1 VSSFGFHPI
10 IDRWFAKKFAGPT
23 EPQIRGWPE
32 IAAGRHTLIAAPTGS
47 GKTLTAFMAVIDR
60 LVREGLEGTLKD
72 EMRVVYISPLRALS
86 NDMQKNLNGPLEEI
100 AAEAAL
106 AGFKLPPLRVGLRTG
121 DTSQYERAKIVKNPP
136 HILVTTPESLFLLL
150 TAEKGR
156 AALSTVDTVI
166 VDEIHALARDKRGS
180 HLALSLERLEHLVKG
195 ERGGARL
202 PSSGD
207 ENAPWRHGDTEEQ
220 ELSAISRQPSA
231 KQASG
236 AASAP
241 RVSDEQASLANSSA
255 LSPAGDV
262 AFREDIAAGKRAGV
276 RGPHAEAPPL
286 TPAVER
292 VPKVAPR
299 VGERGPEATLH
310 SSTRVSESGS
320 AGASPSRPVPS
331 SDSSSPSVPS
341 CLRGEHFPE
350 RTFRRL
356 QRIGLSAT
364 QKPIERMARFL
375 VGAGDGPLPIPV
387 EPPPREKLP
396 EGNGPA
402 CHEEVDRAG
411 QIASREQPSTI
422 EVDCAI
428 VDVGHQRELDLAIET
443 PESDLSA
450 VCSHESWAE
459 VNARLVELINTHRST
474 LIFVNTRRMAER
486 VTFQLTELLGEEAVS
501 SHHGSLSA
509 PIRLRTEQRLKSGE
523 LKAVV
528 ATASLELGIDIGYID
543 LVIQLGSPRSI
554 ATFLQR
560 IGRSGHALGLIP
572 KGRIFALTRDEL
584 LESMGLIRAIRA
596 GRLDV
601 TPIPT
606 APLDILAQ
614 QIVAEV
620 STGEWGTDE
629 LYDRFRRAEPYR
641 TLRRSHFDQVVKFIS
656 EGVTDTGGRV
666 HVLLHHDHVQK
677 RLRARPAARLTT
689 INNGGAIPE
698 TDVLR
703 VIVEPEHTVVGSVDE
718 EFGIESQRGDVFLLG
733 NTSWRIEMLKGND
746 LLVSDAHGAP
756 PTIPF
761 WRGEGPGRT
770 IELSEEV
777 SRVRR
782 DIEDRVK
789 GEPSAISRQPP
800 ASPDEPSGLD
810 AIAHWLVKTT
820 SCSLSA
826 AQQMVTYVAAQQ
838 AAVGL
843 VPTQDRVIFER
854 FFDETGGMQLVVHA
868 PFGARINRAWGLA
881 MRKRFCRS
889 FDFELQATA
898 DDDGFILSLGP
909 QHSFPIE
916 SLFPMLRADNVQNL
930 LEQAILAVPMF
941 QLRWRWNATRALL
954 VARQKN
960 GKKVPP
966 ALQRFRSDD
975 LLTAVFPKL
984 TGCQENIVGDHVLPD
999 HPLVEQ
1005 TMYDCLN
1012 EALDIEGLLDVLAR
1026 VERGE
1031 IQFLARDTRE
1041 PSPFSY
1047 ELLNSN
1053 PYAFLD
1059 GGEVQ
1064 ERRARAVQTR
1074 RTLSVNDVRDL
1085 GRLNPEAIE
1094 QVVAESRPVVRNAD
1108 ELHDVLLSRIVLPVT
1123 RGADRNVCSTR
1134 TVEQTF
1140 LSASPAEWRGFYEE
1154 LRATGRAAAIR
1165 LPNGAE
1171 AWVSAERWPAAKLVY
1186 KSAVCEPLLVIP
1198 STVRQDWEEIE
1209 ALVALVRGAVE
1220 FCGPVTAEELSEE
1233 MSLGVSQMFSSLEA
1247 LEGEGTVLRGRFRTE
1262 SSPRRHGGTE
1272 EGEELSAMS
1281 REPSGHPASGAASVP
1296 CASGEKAPDTSSSSL
1311 SPAGDTVVGVG
1322 ITAEGRGPEGAS
1334 HSSTRPSDN
1343 APPSPHSPS
1352 APPCLGDEPS
1362 DSVAERLDGR
1372 TPPRL
1377 PDSVEWC
1384 HRRLLARIHR
1394 LTVAG
1399 LRREIE
1405 PVDVPTFVRFLTRH
1419 QMLWPESRRTGSNA
1433 LYDVITQ
1440 LQGLDIA
1447 ATAWESDVLP
1457 LRVTEYRREWL
1468 DELSLTGEVTWGRLY
1483 PPARDPDKARQN
1495 ASLTRVAPV
1504 SICLREDLPWL
1515 LATAAPTPFEA
1526 LGSQAQEVV
1535 QILTRSGAVF
1545 ATDLLQHCRMLPS
1558 QLDDVLGELV
1568 TRGWVTADGFSGL
1581 RSLIRDADGPGE
1593 RHASGRGPKV
1603 VRHRR
1608 NATVGRW
1615 TLWRSSQPSALS
1627 DQRSERSASGVASA
1641 PRASG
1646 NTAPYANASSLSPAG
1661 DADFG
1666 LGVTA
1671 RERAGVRGPLAVD
1684 RPLTLTLS
1692 PIAESVPKV
1701 TPPVKGREPEELGG
1715 LTPPRSPVV
1724 ENDRLSLDV
1733 VEQWAW
1739 QLLRRWGVIFRDL
1752 LNREPGAPRWWELL
1766 QVYRKLEARGEIR
1779 GGRFITGVA
1788 GEQFALGD
1796 TIRELRLLKERPNSG
1811 ELVIVSACDPLNL
1824 IGILGSDARLPSQP
1838 SNRIALFNGN
1848 PVGVFQGDVQLLP
1861 TCPKSLAPFIS
1872 AQLRTG
1878 KTMAVAIPK
1887 GTAKA
1892 AETVRE
1898 SAVVPGP
1905 QPGQSTAT
1913 VPSGPHAQEARPPQ
1927 TPLSPVEKLM
1937 TKRRPKPSSSRSIPR
1952 PRIS

>member
-1 VSSFGFHPI
+1 MSRFGFHPI
-10 IDRWFAKKFAGPT
+10 VERWFAKKFAGPT
-23 EPQIRGWPE
+23 EPQERGWPE

-60 LVREGLEGTLKD
+60 LVREGLEGRLAS
-72 EMRVVYISPLRALS
+72 EMRVLYISPLRALS
-86 NDMQKNLNGPLEEI
+86 NDMQKNLRAPLEEI
-100 AAEAAL
+100 TAEAAA
-106 AGFKLPPLRVGLRTG
+106 AGLDLPGIRVGLRTG
-121 DTSQYERAKIVKNPP
+121 DTSQHERMKLVKNPP
-136 HILVTTPESLFLLL
+136 HILVTTPESLFLML
-150 TAEKGR
+150 TAEKAR

-180 HLALSLERLEHLVKG
+180 HLSLSLERLERLVRERQSLKADG
-195 ERGGARL
+195 EGEDRDEPRRHGGTERGEAV
-202 PSSGD
+202 SD
-207 ENAPWRHGDTEEQ
+207 
-220 ELSAISRQPSA
+220 QPSA
-231 KQASG
+231 VSKSG
-236 AASAP
+236 VP
-241 RVSDEQASLANSSA
+241 ISSS
-255 LSPAGDV
+255 LSPAAGVNHEEKVID
-262 AFREDIAAGKRAGV
+262 RERAGV
-276 RGPHAEAPPL
+276 RGRKSKVNPLTLTLSPSLVPSENPHADQ
-286 TPAVER
+286 
-292 VPKVAPR
+292 
-299 VGERGPEATLH
+299 GEREPEGQHQLLEPPGNT
-310 SSTRVSESGS
+310 GS
-320 AGASPSRPVPS
+320 AGASPSRSLAPPPPFALS
-331 SDSSSPSVPS
+331 PLSPSVPP
-341 CLRGEHFPE
+341 CLRGSSP
-350 RTFRRL
+350 TPSRRL

-364 QKPIERMARFL
+364 QKPIDRMARFL
-375 VGAGDGPLPIPV
+375 VGAGDVELPIPE
-387 EPPPREKLP
+387 EPPPREPPP
-396 EGNGPA
+396 ECDGPA

-411 QIASREQPSTI
+411 QIQSRTPPPPMD
-422 EVDCAI
+422 VDCSI
-428 VDVGHQRELDLAIET
+428 IDVGHQRQLDLAIET
-443 PESDLSA
+443 PQSELGA
-450 VCSHESWAE
+450 VCSHELWAE
-459 VNARLVELINTHRST
+459 VNARLVELINSHRST

-509 PIRLRTEQRLKSGE
+509 PIRLKTEQRLKSGE

-601 TPIPT
+601 TPIPN

-620 STGEWGTDE
+620 ATGECSTDE
-629 LYDRFRRAEPYR
+629 LYDMFRRAEPYR
-641 TLRRSHFDQVVKFIS
+641 MLRRSHFDQIVKFVS

-666 HVLLHHDHVQK
+666 HALLHHDHVQK
-677 RLRARPAARLTT
+677 RLRQRPSARLTT

-703 VIVEPEHTVVGSVDE
+703 VVVEPERTVVGSVDE
-718 EFGIESQRGDVFLLG
+718 EFGIESQRGDIFLLG
-733 NTSWRIEMLKGND
+733 NTSWRIEMLQGND
-746 LLVSDAHGAP
+746 LIVSDAHGAP

-777 SRVRR
+777 SLLRR
-782 DIEDRVK
+782 EIENRVK
-789 GEPSAISRQPP
+789 SVGGGGDFDEQDEEGDEPRRHGGTERRVAVSDQPSAFSGGGDNTVSLSPSLVPSENPNAHQGEREPEGP
-800 ASPDEPSGLD
+800 HPLFESPDESSSAGASPSRSSSPPSVPPCLRGSSPTD
-810 AIAHWLVKTT
+810 TAPHATYSAIAHWLVETT
-820 SCSLSA
+820 SCSPSA

-1012 EALDIEGLLDVLAR
+1012 EALDIEGLLELLSR

-1031 IQFLARDTRE
+1031 IQFIARDTRE

-1074 RTLSVNDVRDL
+1074 RSLSVNELSDL
-1085 GRLNPEAIE
+1085 SRLNPDAIE
-1094 QVVAESRPVVRNAD
+1094 QVVQESRPVVRNAD
-1108 ELHDVLLSRIVLPVT
+1108 ELHDVLLSRIVLPVH
-1123 RGADRNVCSTR
+1123 
-1134 TVEQTF
+1134 
-1140 LSASPAEWRGFYEE
+1140 SAEESRPLFEE
-1154 LRATGRAAAIR
+1154 LRSSGRAASIT
-1165 LPNGAE
+1165 LPNGTE
-1171 AWVSAERWPAAKLVY
+1171 AWVCAERWLAAKQVY
-1186 KSAVCEPLLVIP
+1186 KHAVCDPPLTIP
-1198 STVRQDWEEIE
+1198 STVRQNWEEIE
-1209 ALVALVRGAVE
+1209 ALVTLVRGAVE
-1220 FCGPVTAEELSEE
+1220 FCGPTTAEELADE
-1233 MSLGVSQMFSSLEA
+1233 MSLGISQVFSSLEA
-1247 LEGEGTVLRGRFRTE
+1247 LEGEGTVLRGRFRPMGAISPQRPAISNSE
-1262 SSPRRHGGTE
+1262 SDT
-1272 EGEELSAMS
+1272 
-1281 REPSGHPASGAASVP
+1281 PAP
-1296 CASGEKAPDTSSSSL
+1296 L
-1311 SPAGDTVVGVG
+1311 SP
-1322 ITAEGRGPEGAS
+1322 
-1334 HSSTRPSDN
+1334 
-1343 APPSPHSPS
+1343 SPTHPI
-1352 APPCLGDEPS
+1352 
-1362 DSVAERLDGR
+1362 
-1372 TPPRL
+1372 
-1377 PDSVEWC
+1377 EWC

-1419 QMLWPESRRTGSNA
+1419 QMVWPETRRIGSNA
-1433 LYDVITQ
+1433 VYDVITQ

-1447 ATAWESDVLP
+1447 AIAWESDVLS

-1483 PPARDPDKARQN
+1483 PPARDPDKTRQN

-1504 SICLREDLPWL
+1504 SICLREDMPWL
-1515 LATAAPTPFEA
+1515 LATAADTSFES

-1535 QILTRSGAVF
+1535 QILSQNGAMF
-1545 ATDLLQHCRMLPS
+1545 ATDVLQRCRMLPS

-1581 RSLIRDADGPGE
+1581 RSLIREADGPGE
-1593 RHASGRGPKV
+1593 RHSAGRGPKV

-1615 TLWRSSQPSALS
+1615 TLWREGAVSGQLSPVSQ
-1627 DQRSERSASGVASA
+1627 SETSKS
-1641 PRASG
+1641 
-1646 NTAPYANASSLSPAG
+1646 SSLSPALDVNRG
-1661 DADFG
+1661 SE
-1666 LGVTA
+1666 VMA
-1671 RERAGVRGPLAVD
+1671 R
-1684 RPLTLTLS
+1684 
-1692 PIAESVPKV
+1692 K
-1701 TPPVKGREPEELGG
+1701 REPEGQHQPPPPPLSPSPPPATGNNG
-1715 LTPPRSPVV
+1715 LRTPPRSPG
-1724 ENDRLSLDV
+1724 ETNDRIPLDV

-1739 QLLRRWGVIFRDL
+1739 QLLRRWGVVFRDL

-1779 GGRFITGVA
+1779 GGRFIAGVA

-1796 TIRELRLLKERPNSG
+1796 TIRELRKLKESPSSG

-1824 IGILGSDARLPSQP
+1824 IGILGNEARFPSQP
-1838 SNRIALFNGN
+1838 SNRLALFNGV
-1848 PVGVFQGDVQLLP
+1848 PVGWYQTDVQLLP
-1861 TCPKSLAPFIS
+1861 TCPKSLAPYIS

-1878 KTMAVAIPK
+1878 RTMAVSIPK
-1887 GTAKA
+1887 GSAKS
-1892 AETVRE
+1892 AEP
-1898 SAVVPGP
+1898 VPGQVVTGP
-1905 QPGQSTAT
+1905 PALFYGHSQPVGSGTG
-1913 VPSGPHAQEARPPQ
+1913 PGRSGPPQE
-1927 TPLSPVEKLM
+1927 PLTPVEKLM
-1937 TKRRPKPSSSRSIPR
+1937 NKRRPKTPSKGTIPR

>member
-1 VSSFGFHPI
+1 VSRFGFHPI

-23 EPQIRGWPE
+23 EPQVRGWPE

-47 GKTLTAFMAVIDR
+47 GKTLTAFLAVIDR
-60 LVREGLEGTLKD
+60 LVREGLAGTLRD

-106 AGFKLPPLRVGLRTG
+106 AGFTLPPLRVGLRTG
-121 DTSQYERAKIVKNPP
+121 DTSQYERAKLVKNPP
-136 HILVTTPESLFLLL
+136 HILVTTPESLFLML

-156 AALSTVDTVI
+156 AALSTVDTII

-180 HLALSLERLEHLVKG
+180 HLSLSLERLESLVQQRQG
-195 ERGGARL
+195 ERGGVSP
-202 PSSGD
+202 PSLSSLGSED
-207 ENAPWRHGDTEEQ
+207 SPRRHGDTEEQ
-220 ELSAISRQPSA
+220 EPSA
-231 KQASG
+231 NPASG
-236 AASAP
+236 AALALRMSGDTAPVAMSASKEQTGMSA
-241 RVSDEQASLANSSA
+241 RLKVSGAA
-255 LSPAGDV
+255 L
-262 AFREDIAAGKRAGV
+262 
-276 RGPHAEAPPL
+276 
-286 TPAVER
+286 
-292 VPKVAPR
+292 
-299 VGERGPEATLH
+299 
-310 SSTRVSESGS
+310 
-320 AGASPSRPVPS
+320 ASPSPQNS
-331 SDSSSPSVPS
+331 SVTP
-341 CLRGEHFPE
+341 CLRGEPSPE
-350 RTFRRL
+350 EPAAIALPLTEVKPPQAFRSL

-364 QKPIERMARFL
+364 QKPIDRMARFL
-375 VGAGDGPLPIPV
+375 VGARDASLPIPQ
-387 EPPPREKLP
+387 EPLPREKP
-396 EGNGPA
+396 SEGHGPA

-411 QIASREQPSTI
+411 QIASREQPPAI

-443 PESDLSA
+443 PESELGA

-509 PIRLRTEQRLKSGE
+509 PIRLKTEQRLKSGE

-596 GRLDV
+596 GRLDI

-620 STGEWGTDE
+620 STGEWDTDE
-629 LYDRFRRAEPYR
+629 LYDLCRRAEPYR
-641 TLRRSHFDQVVKFIS
+641 TLRRSQFDQIVKFIS

-689 INNGGAIPE
+689 IINGGAIPE

-718 EFGIESQRGDVFLLG
+718 EFGIESQRGDIFLLG

-777 SRVRR
+777 SRIRR
-782 DIEDRVK
+782 EIEDRVK
-789 GEPSAISRQPP
+789 GELTAISQQQSANPGSGVALAPRVSGDTAPVAMSASEEQTGMSVSRGNSLSPGAEELRGLTPP
-800 ASPDEPSGLD
+800 RSPGNLD
-810 AIAHWLVKTT
+810 AIAHWLVETT
-820 SCSLSA
+820 SCTLWA

-984 TGCQENIVGDHVLPD
+984 TGCQENIVGDHILPD

-1012 EALDIEGLLDVLAR
+1012 EALDIEGLLEVLGR

-1094 QVVAESRPVVRNAD
+1094 QVVTESRPVVRDTD

-1123 RGADRNVCSTR
+1123 
-1134 TVEQTF
+1134 
-1140 LSASPAEWRGFYEE
+1140 SAGEWGELFEE
-1154 LRATGRAAAIR
+1154 LRSTGRAAAIK
-1165 LPNGAE
+1165 LPNGAA
-1171 AWVSAERWPAAKLVY
+1171 AWVSAERWPAARQVY
-1186 KSAVCEPLLVIP
+1186 KQAVCDPQLVTP
-1198 STVRQDWEEIE
+1198 STVRQEWDEIE

-1220 FCGPVTAEELSEE
+1220 FCGPTTAEELASE
-1233 MSLGVSQMFSSLEA
+1233 MSLGVSQVFSSLEA

-1262 SSPRRHGGTE
+1262 VSDAAELGG
-1272 EGEELSAMS
+1272 L
-1281 REPSGHPASGAASVP
+1281 
-1296 CASGEKAPDTSSSSL
+1296 
-1311 SPAGDTVVGVG
+1311 
-1322 ITAEGRGPEGAS
+1322 
-1334 HSSTRPSDN
+1334 
-1343 APPSPHSPS
+1343 
-1352 APPCLGDEPS
+1352 
-1362 DSVAERLDGR
+1362 
-1372 TPPRL
+1372 TPPRS

-1419 QMLWPESRRTGSNA
+1419 QMVWPDSRRTGSNA
-1433 LYDVITQ
+1433 IYDAITQ

-1447 ATAWESDVLP
+1447 AMAWESDVLP
-1457 LRVTEYRREWL
+1457 LRVTEYRREWI

-1483 PPARDPDKARQN
+1483 PPARDPDKTRQN

-1515 LATAAPTPFEA
+1515 LATAAPTPIEV
-1526 LGSQAQEVV
+1526 LGSQAREVV
-1535 QILTRSGAVF
+1535 QILSQSGAVF
-1545 ATDLLQHCRMLPS
+1545 ATDILQRCRMLPS

-1581 RSLIRDADGPGE
+1581 RSLIHDVDGSKE
-1593 RHASGRGPKV
+1593 RHATGRGSKV
-1603 VRHRR
+1603 IRHRR

-1615 TLWRSSQPSALS
+1615 TLWRQIEGELSAISRQPSANP
-1627 DQRSERSASGVASA
+1627 ASGVASA
-1641 PRASG
+1641 PRVSG
-1646 NTAPYANASSLSPAG
+1646 DATLVANSSSLVPSVSPP
-1661 DADFG
+1661 
-1666 LGVTA
+1666 L
-1671 RERAGVRGPLAVD
+1671 RGEPTSEEPAASAV
-1684 RPLTLTLS
+1684 PLT
-1692 PIAESVPKV
+1692 E
-1701 TPPVKGREPEELGG
+1701 GRH
-1715 LTPPRSPVV
+1715 
-1724 ENDRLSLDV
+1724 DRLALDI

-1779 GGRFITGVA
+1779 GGRFIAGVA

-1796 TIRELRLLKERPNSG
+1796 TIRELRQLKEQPNAG

-1824 IGILGSDARLPSQP
+1824 IGILGNDARFPSQP
-1838 SNRIALFNGN
+1838 SNRIALFNGV
-1848 PVGVFQGDVQLLP
+1848 PVAVYQTDVQLLP
-1861 TCPKSLAPFIS
+1861 SCPKSLAPFIS
-1872 AQLRTG
+1872 AQLRSG

-1887 GTAKA
+1887 GTVKQ
-1892 AETVRE
+1892 AESDQQHATLGKNKPVD
-1898 SAVVPGP
+1898 P
-1905 QPGQSTAT
+1905 TAEPALDT
-1913 VPSGPHAQEARPPQ
+1913 RVGETRTAQ
-1927 TPLSPVEKLM
+1927 TPLTPVEKLLS
-1937 TKRRPKPSSSRSIPR
+1937 KRRPKSPSARSIPR